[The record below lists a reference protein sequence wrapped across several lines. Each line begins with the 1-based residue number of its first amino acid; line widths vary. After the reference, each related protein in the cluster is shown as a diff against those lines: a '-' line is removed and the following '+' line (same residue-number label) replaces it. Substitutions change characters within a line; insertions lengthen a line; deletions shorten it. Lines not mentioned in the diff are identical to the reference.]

1 MIDISEN
8 LKSHF
13 LRLYSMAF
21 TDDNFHPLELKML
34 YNFAKE
40 RGIPKDKLDEL
51 LLNPIEA
58 SAKIPENL
66 DEKITYLYQLSEMI
80 WADGKVDDNERSTL
94 NKYVKLFKFKEENA
108 DELTEYLLSAVENK
122 ISLANVLKE
131 L

>member
-40 RGIPKDKLDEL
+40 RGIPRDKLDEL

-80 WADGKVDDNERSTL
+80 WADGKVDDNERSNL

>member
-1 MIDISEN
+1 MDISEN

-40 RGIPKDKLDEL
+40 RGIPRDKLDEL

>member
-40 RGIPKDKLDEL
+40 RGIPRDKLDEL

-94 NKYVKLFKFKEENA
+94 NKYVKLFRFKKENA

>member
-40 RGIPKDKLDEL
+40 RGIPRDKLDEL

-66 DEKITYLYQLSEMI
+66 NEKITYLYQLSEMI

>member
-40 RGIPKDKLDEL
+40 RGIPRDKLDEL

-80 WADGKVDDNERSTL
+80 WADGKVDDNERNTL

>member
-21 TDDNFHPLELKML
+21 TDDNFHQLELKML

-40 RGIPKDKLDEL
+40 RGIPRDKLDEL

>member
-1 MIDISEN
+1 MIDISEG

-34 YNFAKE
+34 YSFAE
-40 RGIPKDKLDEL
+40 DRGVPREQLDKL

-58 SAKIPENL
+58 KASIPDNIN
-66 DEKITYLYQLSEMI
+66 DKITYLYQLSQMI
-80 WADGKVDDNERSTL
+80 WADGEVDENERSTL
-94 NKYVKLFKFKEENA
+94 AKYIKMFGFKEENVN
-108 DELTEYLLSAVENK
+108 ELSEYLLSAVEK
-122 ISLANVLKE
+122 GISLDHVLKE

>member
-40 RGIPKDKLDEL
+40 RGIPRDKLDEL

>member
-40 RGIPKDKLDEL
+40 RGVSKDKLDEL

>member
-1 MIDISEN
+1 
-8 LKSHF
+8 
-13 LRLYSMAF
+13 
-21 TDDNFHPLELKML
+21 ML

-40 RGIPKDKLDEL
+40 RGIPRDKLDEL

-66 DEKITYLYQLSEMI
+66 NEKITYLYQLSEMI

>member
-34 YNFAKE
+34 YKFAKE
-40 RGIPKDKLDEL
+40 RGVPKDKLDEL

-66 DEKITYLYQLSEMI
+66 HEKITYLYQLSEMI

>member
-40 RGIPKDKLDEL
+40 RGVPKDKLDEL

>member
-40 RGIPKDKLDEL
+40 RGVPKDKLDEL

-66 DEKITYLYQLSEMI
+66 NEKITYLYQLSEMI

>member
-21 TDDNFHPLELKML
+21 TDDNFHQLELKML

-40 RGIPKDKLDEL
+40 RGIPRDKLDEL

-94 NKYVKLFKFKEENA
+94 NKYVKLFRFKKENA